1 MIRKTLL
8 LMSFL
13 SLFGCGASHAPEFPT
28 DTFTARDGSQF
39 TMTFIKHGSLAIEVE
54 AFDFDCHVMMP
65 GDTARPRDYVTIE
78 AVAAYNTSADRQQY
92 HPRERQDVGYLLTI
106 GGTRIYVSGDGENTP
121 EMEALR
127 DIDIALLAVNQPFTM
142 TVDQAV
148 EAAKAIR
155 PKIFYPYHY
164 GEVDE
169 KTDLDRLTRTT
180 ARQGA
185 RPDGSRPLFIF
196 RAGERLRRTT
206 PENGFGGRFRRSGG
220 RSAARSCAPPH
231 PRHSRMQRMLPP
243 MASFWALLL
252 LTAREYQ

>member
-39 TMTFIKHGSLAIEVE
+39 TMTFIKHGSLAIEVAGKHIYIDPVSEYADYATLPKADLILVTHSHYDHFDRTAIEALETPETDLLCDKTTAE

-65 GDTARPRDYVTIE
+65 GDTARPRNYVTIE

-106 GGTRIYVSGDGENTP
+106 GGTRIYVSGDGE
-121 EMEALR
+121 
-127 DIDIALLAVNQPFTM
+127 LLAVNQPFTM

-148 EAAKAIR
+148 EAVKAIR

-169 KTDLDRLTRTT
+169 KTDLDRLTRELEGVTEV
-180 ARQGA
+180 RI
-185 RPDGSRPLFIF
+185 RPM
-196 RAGERLRRTT
+196 E
-206 PENGFGGRFRRSGG
+206 
-220 RSAARSCAPPH
+220 
-231 PRHSRMQRMLPP
+231 
-243 MASFWALLL
+243 
-252 LTAREYQ
+252 